1 MHASHFL
8 INSKRTNLTVKLK
21 AEILLVCHF
30 EKLNHD
36 SLSF

>member
-8 INSKRTNLTVKLK
+8 INSNRTHLTAEVK

-36 SLSF
+36 SFSF